1 MSIFSELK
9 WKAIWS
15 LLALLIAPLSG
26 LAAEHPILPLG
37 SAAPDFSLP
46 GVDGKIHKLSDYA
59 SSKVLVVVFTC
70 DHCPNSQ
77 MYEGRVTQLY
87 NDYKDKGV
95 ALVAISP
102 NDPKA
107 IRIDELDSSDVSDTL
122 DEMKIRV
129 AYKHLQYPYL
139 YDGETEAVSRAYGP
153 QASPHIFI
161 FDQQRKLR
169 YEGAIDDSYRIE
181 FVKRHYALDA
191 INALLADQEVAV
203 KHTGA
208 FGCSTKWSDKEA
220 ANVAFM
226 EKLNA
231 QPVSLDTVSADALKA
246 LHTNAD
252 GNVRLIQFWSTRCSE
267 CLKEFAGIQDI
278 YRMYSDRN
286 FELVVVATNKP
297 EEKPVV
303 TQWLEKAHATS
314 RNLLFDSENTA
325 ALQKAFDPKWEAG
338 PEVPY
343 TILLDADGNVL
354 YQTDKPVDQLKLRR
368 TILGQPAIGVYR
380 VEQLLAGKM
389 RDASAYCRT
398 GIGVLADVHGAAR
411 LRGAVSRGD
420 RAGRHHSDRGG
431 GEPGHPQ
438 GLCGEPW
445 QQLGDRH

>member
-1 MSIFSELK
+1 MSTFSELK
-9 WKAIWS
+9 KKAIWA
-15 LLALLIAPLSG
+15 LLAVLVAPLAG

-70 DHCPNSQ
+70 DHCPNAQ

-95 ALVAISP
+95 AVVAISP

-139 YDGETEAVSRAYGP
+139 YDGDTEAVSRAYGP

-231 QPVSLDTVSADALKA
+231 QPVSLDTVSADAIKA

-252 GNVRLIQFWSTRCSE
+252 GNVRLIQFWSTRCAA
-267 CLKEFAGIQDI
+267 CVKEFAGIQDI

-286 FELVVVATNKP
+286 FELVVVSMNKP
-297 EEKPVV
+297 NEKPAV
-303 TQWLEKAHATS
+303 TQWLEKTHATS

-338 PEVPY
+338 AEVPY

-354 YQTDKPVDQLKLRR
+354 YQTDEPVDQLKLRR
-368 TILGQPAIGVYR
+368 TILANLP
-380 VEQLLAGKM
+380 
-389 RDASAYCRT
+389 SAY
-398 GIGVLADVHGAAR
+398 IGLNNYW
-411 LRGAVSRGD
+411 L
-420 RAGRHHSDRGG
+420 
-431 GEPGHPQ
+431 EK
-438 GLCGEPW
+438 
-445 QQLGDRH
+445 

>member
-1 MSIFSELK
+1 MSIVSAVK
-9 WKAIWS
+9 KKAIWS
-15 LLALLIAPLSG
+15 LLTLLVTPLAA

-37 SAAPDFSLP
+37 SPAPDFSLP
-46 GVDGKIHKLSDYA
+46 GVDGKIHKLGDYA

-70 DHCPNSQ
+70 DHCPNAQ

-95 ALVAISP
+95 AVVAISP

-129 AYKHLQYPYL
+129 AYKHLKYPYL
-139 YDGETEAVSRAYGP
+139 YDGDTEAVSREYGP
-153 QASPHIFI
+153 QASPHVFI

-191 INALLADQEVAV
+191 INALLADQEVTV

-231 QPVSLDTVSADALKA
+231 QPVSVDTVSDDALKA
-246 LHTNAD
+246 LHKNAD
-252 GNVRLIQFWSTRCSE
+252 GNVRLIQFWSTRCSA
-267 CLKEFAGIQDI
+267 CLEEFAGIQDI

-286 FELVVVATNKP
+286 FELVAVSMNKP
-297 EEKPVV
+297 EEKPAV
-303 TQWLEKAHATS
+303 TQWLEKTHATS

-325 ALQKAFDPKWEAG
+325 ALQKAFDPNWVAG

-368 TILGQPAIGVYR
+368 TILANLP
-380 VEQLLAGKM
+380 
-389 RDASAYCRT
+389 SAY
-398 GIGVLADVHGAAR
+398 IGLNNYW
-411 LRGAVSRGD
+411 L
-420 RAGRHHSDRGG
+420 
-431 GEPGHPQ
+431 EK
-438 GLCGEPW
+438 
-445 QQLGDRH
+445 

>member
-1 MSIFSELK
+1 MSTFSELK
-9 WKAIWS
+9 KKAIWS
-15 LLALLIAPLSG
+15 LLALLVVPLTG

-70 DHCPNSQ
+70 DHCPNAQ

-95 ALVAISP
+95 AVVAISP

-139 YDGETEAVSRAYGP
+139 YDGETEAVSQAYGP

-208 FGCSTKWSDKEA
+208 FGCTTKWSDKEA

-246 LHTNAD
+246 LHKNAD
-252 GNVRLIQFWSTRCSE
+252 GNVRLIQFWSTRCSA
-267 CLKEFAGIQDI
+267 CLEEFAGIQDI

-286 FELVVVATNKP
+286 FELVVVSMNKP
-297 EEKPVV
+297 DEKPAV
-303 TQWLEKAHATS
+303 TQWLEKTHATS

-368 TILGQPAIGVYR
+368 TILAYLP
-380 VEQLLAGKM
+380 
-389 RDASAYCRT
+389 SAY
-398 GIGVLADVHGAAR
+398 IGLNNYW
-411 LRGAVSRGD
+411 L
-420 RAGRHHSDRGG
+420 
-431 GEPGHPQ
+431 EK
-438 GLCGEPW
+438 
-445 QQLGDRH
+445 

>member
-1 MSIFSELK
+1 MSIFS
-9 WKAIWS
+9 KAIWS
-15 LLALLIAPLSG
+15 LLAVLLVPLTA

-59 SSKVLVVVFTC
+59 SSKLLVVVFTC
-70 DHCPNSQ
+70 DHCPNAQ

-95 ALVAISP
+95 AVVAISP

-181 FVKRHYALDA
+181 FVKKHYALDA

-231 QPVSLDTVSADALKA
+231 QPVSVDTVSAAALKA

-252 GNVRLIQFWSTRCSE
+252 GNVRLIQFWSTRCDE

-286 FELVVVATNKP
+286 FELVVVSMNKP
-297 EEKPVV
+297 GEKPVV
-303 TQWLEKAHATS
+303 TQWLEKTHATS

-338 PEVPY
+338 PEFPY

-368 TILGQPAIGVYR
+368 TILANLP
-380 VEQLLAGKM
+380 
-389 RDASAYCRT
+389 SAY
-398 GIGVLADVHGAAR
+398 IGLNNYW
-411 LRGAVSRGD
+411 L
-420 RAGRHHSDRGG
+420 
-431 GEPGHPQ
+431 EK
-438 GLCGEPW
+438 
-445 QQLGDRH
+445 

>member
-1 MSIFSELK
+1 MPIISEVK
-9 WKAIWS
+9 KKAIWS
-15 LLALLIAPLSG
+15 LLALLVVPLTA

-37 SAAPDFSLP
+37 SPAPDFSLP

-70 DHCPNSQ
+70 DHCPNAQ

-95 ALVAISP
+95 AVVAISP

-122 DEMKIRV
+122 AEMKIRV

-139 YDGETEAVSRAYGP
+139 YDGDTEAVSRAYGP

-191 INALLADQEVAV
+191 INALLADQEVTV

-220 ANVAFM
+220 ANSAFM

-231 QPVSLDTVSADALKA
+231 ETVSVDTVSADALKA
-246 LHTNAD
+246 LHKNAD
-252 GNVRLIQFWSTRCSE
+252 GNVRLIQFWSTRCSA

-286 FELVVVATNKP
+286 FELVVVSMNKP
-297 EEKPVV
+297 EEKLVV
-303 TQWLEKAHATS
+303 TQWLEKTHATS

-325 ALQKAFDPKWEAG
+325 AMQKAFDPKWEAG
-338 PEVPY
+338 PAVPY

-368 TILGQPAIGVYR
+368 TILANLP
-380 VEQLLAGKM
+380 
-389 RDASAYCRT
+389 SAY
-398 GIGVLADVHGAAR
+398 IGLNNYW
-411 LRGAVSRGD
+411 L
-420 RAGRHHSDRGG
+420 
-431 GEPGHPQ
+431 Q
-438 GLCGEPW
+438 K
-445 QQLGDRH
+445 

>member
-1 MSIFSELK
+1 MSIVSAVK
-9 WKAIWS
+9 KKAIWS
-15 LLALLIAPLSG
+15 LLALLVVPLSG
-26 LAAEHPILPLG
+26 LAAEHPILSLG

-46 GVDGKIHKLSDYA
+46 GVDGKIHKLSEYA

-70 DHCPNSQ
+70 DHCPNAQ

-87 NDYKDKGV
+87 NEYKDKGV
-95 ALVAISP
+95 AVVAISP

-139 YDGETEAVSRAYGP
+139 YDGDTESVSHAYGP

-231 QPVSLDTVSADALKA
+231 QPVSVDTVSADALKA
-246 LHTNAD
+246 LHKNAD
-252 GNVRLIQFWSTRCSE
+252 GNVRLIQFWSTRCNA
-267 CLKEFAGIQDI
+267 CLEEFAGIQDI

-286 FELVVVATNKP
+286 FELVVVSMNKP
-297 EEKPVV
+297 EEKSVV
-303 TQWLEKAHATS
+303 TQWLEKTHATS
-314 RNLLFDSENTA
+314 RSLLFDSENTA
-325 ALQKAFDPKWEAG
+325 ALQKAFDPRWEAG

-368 TILGQPAIGVYR
+368 TILANLP
-380 VEQLLAGKM
+380 
-389 RDASAYCRT
+389 SAY
-398 GIGVLADVHGAAR
+398 IGLNNYW
-411 LRGAVSRGD
+411 L
-420 RAGRHHSDRGG
+420 
-431 GEPGHPQ
+431 EK
-438 GLCGEPW
+438 
-445 QQLGDRH
+445 

>member
-1 MSIFSELK
+1 MSTFSELK
-9 WKAIWS
+9 KKAIWA
-15 LLALLIAPLSG
+15 LLAVLVAPLAG

-70 DHCPNSQ
+70 DHCPNAQ

-95 ALVAISP
+95 AVVAISP

-139 YDGETEAVSRAYGP
+139 YDGDTEAVSRAYGP

-252 GNVRLIQFWSTRCSE
+252 GNVRLIQFWSTRCAA
-267 CLKEFAGIQDI
+267 CVKEFAGIQDI

-286 FELVVVATNKP
+286 FELVVVSMNKP
-297 EEKPVV
+297 NEKPAV
-303 TQWLEKAHATS
+303 TQWLEKTHATS

-338 PEVPY
+338 AEVPY

-354 YQTDKPVDQLKLRR
+354 YQTDEPVDQLKLRR
-368 TILGQPAIGVYR
+368 TILANLP
-380 VEQLLAGKM
+380 
-389 RDASAYCRT
+389 SAY
-398 GIGVLADVHGAAR
+398 IGLNNSW
-411 LRGAVSRGD
+411 L
-420 RAGRHHSDRGG
+420 
-431 GEPGHPQ
+431 EK
-438 GLCGEPW
+438 
-445 QQLGDRH
+445 

>member
-1 MSIFSELK
+1 MSK
-9 WKAIWS
+9 KAIWS
-15 LLALLIAPLSG
+15 LLALLVVPLTG

-59 SSKVLVVVFTC
+59 SSKLLVVVFTC
-70 DHCPNSQ
+70 DHCPNAQ

-95 ALVAISP
+95 AVVAISP

-139 YDGETEAVSRAYGP
+139 YDGDTEAVSRAYGP

-169 YEGAIDDSYRIE
+169 YEGAIDDNYRIE
-181 FVKRHYALDA
+181 FVKKHYALDA
-191 INALLADQEVAV
+191 INVLLADQEVAV

-231 QPVSLDTVSADALKA
+231 QPVSLDSVSADALQA
-246 LHTNAD
+246 LHKNAD
-252 GNVRLIQFWSTRCSE
+252 GNVRLIQFWSTRCSA
-267 CLKEFAGIQDI
+267 CLEEFAGIQDI

-286 FELVVVATNKP
+286 FELVVVSMNKP
-297 EEKPVV
+297 DEKPVV
-303 TQWLEKAHATS
+303 TQWLEKTHATS
-314 RNLLFDSENTA
+314 RNLLFDSANTA
-325 ALQKAFDPKWEAG
+325 ALQKAFDPRWEAG

-368 TILGQPAIGVYR
+368 TV
-380 VEQLLAGKM
+380 LANLP
-389 RDASAYCRT
+389 SAY
-398 GIGVLADVHGAAR
+398 IGLNNYW
-411 LRGAVSRGD
+411 L
-420 RAGRHHSDRGG
+420 
-431 GEPGHPQ
+431 EK
-438 GLCGEPW
+438 
-445 QQLGDRH
+445 

>member
-1 MSIFSELK
+1 MFK
-9 WKAIWS
+9 QKAIWS
-15 LLALLIAPLSG
+15 LLALLALPLTCF
-26 LAAEHPILPLG
+26 AAEHPILPLG
-37 SAAPDFSLP
+37 SPAPDFALP
-46 GVDGKIHKLSDYA
+46 GVDGRLHKLSDYA
-59 SSKVLVVVFTC
+59 SSKLLVVVFTC
-70 DHCPNSQ
+70 DHCPNAQ

-95 ALVAISP
+95 AVVAISP

-122 DEMKIRV
+122 EEMKIRV
-129 AYKHLQYPYL
+129 AYKDLPYPYL
-139 YDGETEAVSRAYGP
+139 YDGETESVSRAYGP

-191 INALLADQEVAV
+191 IDSLLADKEVAV

-231 QPVSLDTVSADALKA
+231 QPIALEMVSADALKS

-252 GNVRLIQFWSTRCSE
+252 GNVRLIQFWSTQCSA
-267 CLKEFAGIQDI
+267 CLQEFAGIQDI

-286 FELVVVATNKP
+286 FELVVVSMDKP
-297 EEKPVV
+297 GEKPAVM
-303 TQWLEKAHATS
+303 QWLNKTHATS
-314 RNLLFDSENTA
+314 RNLLFDSDDTA
-325 ALQKAFDPKWEAG
+325 ALQKAFDPKWVSG

-354 YQTDKPVDQLKLRR
+354 YQTDAPVDTLRLRR
-368 TILGQPAIGVYR
+368 TILANLP
-380 VEQLLAGKM
+380 
-389 RDASAYCRT
+389 SAY
-398 GIGVLADVHGAAR
+398 IGLNNYW
-411 LRGAVSRGD
+411 L
-420 RAGRHHSDRGG
+420 
-431 GEPGHPQ
+431 Q
-438 GLCGEPW
+438 K
-445 QQLGDRH
+445 

>member
-1 MSIFSELK
+1 MSIVSGMK
-9 WKAIWS
+9 KKAIWS
-15 LLALLIAPLSG
+15 LLAVLALPLTAP
-26 LAAEHPILPLG
+26 AAEHPILPLG

-46 GVDGKIHKLSDYA
+46 GVDGKMHKLGDYA
-59 SSKVLVVVFTC
+59 SSRVLVVVFTC
-70 DHCPNSQ
+70 DHCPNAQ

-95 ALVAISP
+95 AVVAISP

-139 YDGETEAVSRAYGP
+139 YDGDTEAVSRAYGP

-161 FDQQRKLR
+161 FDHQRKLR

-191 INALLADQEVAV
+191 INALLADQEVTV

-231 QPVSLDTVSADALKA
+231 QPVSVDTVSADALKA
-246 LHTNAD
+246 LHKNAD
-252 GNVRLIQFWSTRCSE
+252 GNVRLIQFWSTRCSA
-267 CLKEFAGIQDI
+267 CLEEFAGIQDI

-286 FELVVVATNKP
+286 FELVVVSMNKP

-303 TQWLEKAHATS
+303 TKWLEKTHATS

-325 ALQKAFDPKWEAG
+325 VLQKAFDSTWEAG

-354 YQTDKPVDQLKLRR
+354 YQTNKPVDQLKLRR
-368 TILGQPAIGVYR
+368 TILANLP
-380 VEQLLAGKM
+380 
-389 RDASAYCRT
+389 SAY
-398 GIGVLADVHGAAR
+398 IGLNNYWLDK
-411 LRGAVSRGD
+411 
-420 RAGRHHSDRGG
+420 
-431 GEPGHPQ
+431 
-438 GLCGEPW
+438 
-445 QQLGDRH
+445 

>member
-1 MSIFSELK
+1 MFK
-9 WKAIWS
+9 RKAIWS
-15 LLALLIAPLSG
+15 LLALMVLPLASF
-26 LAAEHPILPLG
+26 AAEHPILPLG
-37 SAAPDFSLP
+37 SPAPDFALP

-59 SSKVLVVVFTC
+59 SSKLLVMVFTC
-70 DHCPNSQ
+70 DHCPNAQ

-95 ALVAISP
+95 AVVAISP

-122 DEMKIRV
+122 EEMKIRV
-129 AYKHLQYPYL
+129 AYKHLPYPYL
-139 YDGETEAVSRAYGP
+139 YDGETESVSQAYGP

-191 INALLADQEVAV
+191 IDALLGDKEVTV

-231 QPVSLDTVSADALKA
+231 QPISLEMVSADALKS

-252 GNVRLIQFWSTRCSE
+252 GNVRLIQFWSTKCSA
-267 CLKEFAGIQDI
+267 CLQEFAGIQDI

-286 FELVVVATNKP
+286 FELVVVSMDKP
-297 EEKPVV
+297 GEKPVV
-303 TQWLEKAHATS
+303 TQWLNKTHATS
-314 RNLLFDSENTA
+314 RNLLFDSDNTA
-325 ALQKAFDPKWEAG
+325 ALQKAFDPKWESG

-343 TILLDADGNVL
+343 TILLDADGNIL
-354 YQTDKPVDQLKLRR
+354 YQANTPVDTLKLRR
-368 TILGQPAIGVYR
+368 TILANLP
-380 VEQLLAGKM
+380 
-389 RDASAYCRT
+389 SAY
-398 GIGVLADVHGAAR
+398 IGLNNYW
-411 LRGAVSRGD
+411 L
-420 RAGRHHSDRGG
+420 
-431 GEPGHPQ
+431 Q
-438 GLCGEPW
+438 K
-445 QQLGDRH
+445 

>member
-1 MSIFSELK
+1 
-9 WKAIWS
+9 
-15 LLALLIAPLSG
+15 
-26 LAAEHPILPLG
+26 
-37 SAAPDFSLP
+37 LP
-46 GVDGKIHKLSDYA
+46 GVDGKVHKLSNYA

-70 DHCPNSQ
+70 DHCPNAQ

-95 ALVAISP
+95 AVVAISP

-139 YDGETEAVSRAYGP
+139 YDGDTEAVSRAYGP

-231 QPVSLDTVSADALKA
+231 QPVSVDTVSGDALKA
-246 LHTNAD
+246 LHKNAD

-267 CLKEFAGIQDI
+267 CLKEFAGIQDV

-286 FELVVVATNKP
+286 FELVVVSMNKP
-297 EEKPVV
+297 DEKPVV

-354 YQTDKPVDQLKLRR
+354 YQTDKQVDQLKLRR
-368 TILGQPAIGVYR
+368 TILANLP
-380 VEQLLAGKM
+380 
-389 RDASAYCRT
+389 SAY
-398 GIGVLADVHGAAR
+398 IGLNNYWLDK
-411 LRGAVSRGD
+411 
-420 RAGRHHSDRGG
+420 
-431 GEPGHPQ
+431 
-438 GLCGEPW
+438 
-445 QQLGDRH
+445 

>member
-1 MSIFSELK
+1 MSIFSGLK
-9 WKAIWS
+9 KKAIWA
-15 LLALLIAPLSG
+15 LLALLVAPLTG

-70 DHCPNSQ
+70 DHCPNAQ

-95 ALVAISP
+95 AVVAISP

-139 YDGETEAVSRAYGP
+139 YDGDTEAVSRQYGP

-191 INALLADQEVAV
+191 INALLGDQEVAV

-220 ANVAFM
+220 ANLAFM

-231 QPVSLDTVSADALKA
+231 QPVSLDTVSPDALKA

-252 GNVRLIQFWSTRCSE
+252 GNVRLIQFWSTRCAA

-286 FELVVVATNKP
+286 FELVVVSMNKP
-297 EEKPVV
+297 DEKPIV
-303 TQWLEKAHATS
+303 TQWLEKTHATS

-325 ALQKAFDPKWEAG
+325 GLQKAFDPKWEAG
-338 PEVPY
+338 AEVPY

-354 YQTDKPVDQLKLRR
+354 YQTDQPVDQLKLRR
-368 TILGQPAIGVYR
+368 TILANLP
-380 VEQLLAGKM
+380 
-389 RDASAYCRT
+389 SAY
-398 GIGVLADVHGAAR
+398 IGLNNYW
-411 LRGAVSRGD
+411 L
-420 RAGRHHSDRGG
+420 
-431 GEPGHPQ
+431 EK
-438 GLCGEPW
+438 
-445 QQLGDRH
+445 

>member
-1 MSIFSELK
+1 MSIVSELRK
-9 WKAIWS
+9 KAIWS
-15 LLALLIAPLSG
+15 LLALLVAPLTV

-37 SAAPDFSLP
+37 SPAPDFSLP

-70 DHCPNSQ
+70 DHCPNAQ
-77 MYEGRVTQLY
+77 MYESRVSQLY

-95 ALVAISP
+95 AVVAISP

-129 AYKHLQYPYL
+129 AYKHLKYPYL
-139 YDGETEAVSRAYGP
+139 YDGDTEAVSRAYGP

-169 YEGAIDDSYRIE
+169 YEGAMDDSYRIE
-181 FVKRHYALDA
+181 FAKRHYALDA
-191 INALLADQEVAV
+191 INALLAGQEVTV

-220 ANVAFM
+220 ANLAFM

-231 QPVSLDTVSADALKA
+231 QPVSVDTVSPDALKA
-246 LHTNAD
+246 LHKNTD
-252 GNVRLIQFWSTRCSE
+252 GNVRLIQFWSTRCRA
-267 CLKEFAGIQDI
+267 CLEEFAGIQDI

-286 FELVVVATNKP
+286 FELVVVSMNKP
-297 EEKPVV
+297 DEKPAV
-303 TQWLEKAHATS
+303 TQWLEKTHATS

-343 TILLDADGNVL
+343 TILLDPDGNVL

-368 TILGQPAIGVYR
+368 TILANLP
-380 VEQLLAGKM
+380 
-389 RDASAYCRT
+389 SAY
-398 GIGVLADVHGAAR
+398 IGLNNYW
-411 LRGAVSRGD
+411 L
-420 RAGRHHSDRGG
+420 
-431 GEPGHPQ
+431 EK
-438 GLCGEPW
+438 
-445 QQLGDRH
+445 

>member
-1 MSIFSELK
+1 MSTISGLK
-9 WKAIWS
+9 SRAIWS
-15 LLALLIAPLSG
+15 LLALLVLPLTCF
-26 LAAEHPILPLG
+26 AAEHPILPLG
-37 SAAPDFSLP
+37 SPAPDFALP

-59 SSKVLVVVFTC
+59 SSKLLVVVFTC
-70 DHCPNSQ
+70 DHCPNAQ

-95 ALVAISP
+95 AVVAISP

-122 DEMKIRV
+122 EEMKIRV

-139 YDGETEAVSRAYGP
+139 YDGETESVSQAYGP

-161 FDQQRKLR
+161 FDQHRKLR
-169 YEGAIDDSYRIE
+169 YEGAIDDSYRVE

-191 INALLADQEVAV
+191 IDALLADKEVAV

-231 QPVSLDTVSADALKA
+231 QPISLEMVSADALKS

-252 GNVRLIQFWSTRCSE
+252 GNVRLIQFWSTKCSA
-267 CLKEFAGIQDI
+267 CLQEFAGIQDL

-286 FELVVVATNKP
+286 FELVVVSMDKP
-297 EEKPVV
+297 GEKPAV
-303 TQWLEKAHATS
+303 TQWLNKTHATS
-314 RNLLFDSENTA
+314 RNLLFDSDNTA
-325 ALQKAFDPKWEAG
+325 ALQKVFDPKWESG
-338 PEVPY
+338 PDVPY

-354 YQTDKPVDQLKLRR
+354 YQTAAPVDTLKLRR
-368 TILGQPAIGVYR
+368 TILANLP
-380 VEQLLAGKM
+380 
-389 RDASAYCRT
+389 SAY
-398 GIGVLADVHGAAR
+398 IGLNNYW
-411 LRGAVSRGD
+411 L
-420 RAGRHHSDRGG
+420 
-431 GEPGHPQ
+431 Q
-438 GLCGEPW
+438 K
-445 QQLGDRH
+445 

>member
-1 MSIFSELK
+1 MFK
-9 WKAIWS
+9 QKAIWS
-15 LLALLIAPLSG
+15 LLALLALPLTCF
-26 LAAEHPILPLG
+26 AAEHPILPLG
-37 SAAPDFSLP
+37 SPAPDFALP

-59 SSKVLVVVFTC
+59 SNKLLVVVFTC
-70 DHCPNSQ
+70 DHCPNAQ
-77 MYEGRVTQLY
+77 MYEGRVIQLY

-95 ALVAISP
+95 AVVAISP

-122 DEMKIRV
+122 EEMKSRV
-129 AYKHLQYPYL
+129 AYKHLPYPYL
-139 YDGETEAVSRAYGP
+139 YDGETESVSQAYGP

-191 INALLADQEVAV
+191 IDALLADNEVAV

-231 QPVSLDTVSADALKA
+231 QPISLEMVSPDALKS

-252 GNVRLIQFWSTRCSE
+252 GNVRLIQFWSTKCSA
-267 CLKEFAGIQDI
+267 CLQEFAGIQDI

-286 FELVVVATNKP
+286 FELVVVSMDKP
-297 EEKPVV
+297 GEKPAV
-303 TQWLEKAHATS
+303 TQWLNKTHATS
-314 RNLLFDSENTA
+314 RNLLFDSDNTA
-325 ALQKAFDPKWEAG
+325 ALQKAFDPKWGSG

-354 YQTDKPVDQLKLRR
+354 YQTDAPVDTLKLRR
-368 TILGQPAIGVYR
+368 TILANLP
-380 VEQLLAGKM
+380 
-389 RDASAYCRT
+389 SAY
-398 GIGVLADVHGAAR
+398 IGLNNYW
-411 LRGAVSRGD
+411 L
-420 RAGRHHSDRGG
+420 
-431 GEPGHPQ
+431 Q
-438 GLCGEPW
+438 K
-445 QQLGDRH
+445 

>member
-1 MSIFSELK
+1 MVFQELSMSIVSELRK
-9 WKAIWS
+9 HLIWS
-15 LLALLIAPLSG
+15 LLALLVVPLTG

-37 SAAPDFSLP
+37 SPAPDFSLP

-59 SSKVLVVVFTC
+59 SSKLLVVVFTC
-70 DHCPNSQ
+70 DHCPNAQ
-77 MYEGRVTQLY
+77 MYEGRVTQIY
-87 NDYKDKGV
+87 DEYKDKGV
-95 ALVAISP
+95 AVVAISP

-139 YDGETEAVSRAYGP
+139 YDGDTEAVSRAYGP

-231 QPVSLDTVSADALKA
+231 QPVSVDTVSEDGLKA
-246 LHTNAD
+246 LHKNAD
-252 GNVRLIQFWSTRCSE
+252 GNVRLIQFWSTRCSA

-286 FELVVVATNKP
+286 FELVVVSMNKP
-297 EEKPVV
+297 DEKPVV
-303 TQWLEKAHATS
+303 TQWLEKTHATS
-314 RNLLFDSENTA
+314 RNLLFDSGNTA

-368 TILGQPAIGVYR
+368 TILANLP
-380 VEQLLAGKM
+380 
-389 RDASAYCRT
+389 SAY
-398 GIGVLADVHGAAR
+398 IGLNNYW
-411 LRGAVSRGD
+411 L
-420 RAGRHHSDRGG
+420 
-431 GEPGHPQ
+431 EK
-438 GLCGEPW
+438 
-445 QQLGDRH
+445 

>member
-9 WKAIWS
+9 KKAIWS
-15 LLALLIAPLSG
+15 LLALLIAPLTG
-26 LAAEHPILPLG
+26 LAAEHPILALG

-70 DHCPNSQ
+70 DHCPNAQ

-87 NDYKDKGV
+87 NAYKDKGV
-95 ALVAISP
+95 AVVAISP

-139 YDGETEAVSRAYGP
+139 YDGDTEYVSRAYGP

-246 LHTNAD
+246 LHRNAD
-252 GNVRLIQFWSTRCSE
+252 GNVRLIQFWSTRCSA
-267 CLKEFAGIQDI
+267 CLEEFAGIQDI

-286 FELVVVATNKP
+286 FELVVVSMNKP
-297 EEKPVV
+297 DEKPVV
-303 TQWLEKAHATS
+303 TQWLEKTHATS

-325 ALQKAFDPKWEAG
+325 ALQKAFDPEWEAG

-368 TILGQPAIGVYR
+368 TILANLP
-380 VEQLLAGKM
+380 
-389 RDASAYCRT
+389 SAY
-398 GIGVLADVHGAAR
+398 IGLNNYW
-411 LRGAVSRGD
+411 L
-420 RAGRHHSDRGG
+420 
-431 GEPGHPQ
+431 EK
-438 GLCGEPW
+438 
-445 QQLGDRH
+445 

>member
-9 WKAIWS
+9 KRAAWS
-15 LLALLIAPLSG
+15 LLALLVVPLTVR
-26 LAAEHPILPLG
+26 AAEHPILPLG

-46 GVDGKIHKLSDYA
+46 GVDGKIHKLNDYA

-70 DHCPNSQ
+70 DHCPNAQ

-95 ALVAISP
+95 AVVAISP

-139 YDGETEAVSRAYGP
+139 YDGDTEAVSRAYGP

-231 QPVSLDTVSADALKA
+231 QPVTLDTVSADALKA
-246 LHTNAD
+246 LHKNAD

-267 CLKEFAGIQDI
+267 CVKEFAGIQDI

-286 FELVVVATNKP
+286 FELVVVSTNKP
-297 EEKPVV
+297 DEKPVV
-303 TQWLEKAHATS
+303 TQWLEKTHATS

-343 TILLDADGNVL
+343 TILLDADGNIL
-354 YQTDKPVDQLKLRR
+354 YQTDKPVDQLTLRR
-368 TILGQPAIGVYR
+368 TILANLP
-380 VEQLLAGKM
+380 
-389 RDASAYCRT
+389 SAY
-398 GIGVLADVHGAAR
+398 IGLNNYW
-411 LRGAVSRGD
+411 L
-420 RAGRHHSDRGG
+420 
-431 GEPGHPQ
+431 EK
-438 GLCGEPW
+438 
-445 QQLGDRH
+445 

>member
-1 MSIFSELK
+1 MSIFSDLK
-9 WKAIWS
+9 KRAAWS
-15 LLALLIAPLSG
+15 LLALLVVPLTG
-26 LAAEHPILPLG
+26 RAAEHPILPLG

-70 DHCPNSQ
+70 DHCPNAQ

-95 ALVAISP
+95 AVVAISP

-139 YDGETEAVSRAYGP
+139 YDGDTEAVSRAYGP

-191 INALLADQEVAV
+191 INALLADQEVIV

-231 QPVSLDTVSADALKA
+231 QPVSVDTVSADTLKA
-246 LHTNAD
+246 LHKNAD
-252 GNVRLIQFWSTRCSE
+252 GNVRLIQFWSTRCSA
-267 CLKEFAGIQDI
+267 CLEEFAGIQDI

-286 FELVVVATNKP
+286 FELVVVSMNKP
-297 EEKPVV
+297 DEKPVV
-303 TQWLEKAHATS
+303 TQWLEKTHATS

-368 TILGQPAIGVYR
+368 TILANLP
-380 VEQLLAGKM
+380 
-389 RDASAYCRT
+389 SAY
-398 GIGVLADVHGAAR
+398 IGLNNYW
-411 LRGAVSRGD
+411 L
-420 RAGRHHSDRGG
+420 
-431 GEPGHPQ
+431 EK
-438 GLCGEPW
+438 
-445 QQLGDRH
+445 

>member
-9 WKAIWS
+9 KKAIWS
-15 LLALLIAPLSG
+15 LFALLVVPLTG
-26 LAAEHPILPLG
+26 MAAEHPILPLG

-46 GVDGKIHKLSDYA
+46 GVDGQIHKLSDYA

-70 DHCPNSQ
+70 DHCPNAQ

-95 ALVAISP
+95 AVAAISP
-102 NDPKA
+102 NDPRA

-139 YDGETEAVSRAYGP
+139 YDGDTESVSRAYGP

-231 QPVSLDTVSADALKA
+231 QPVSVDSVSAEALKA
-246 LHTNAD
+246 LHKNAD
-252 GNVRLIQFWSTRCSE
+252 GNVRLIQFWSTRCSA
-267 CLKEFAGIQDI
+267 CLEEFAGIQDI

-286 FELVVVATNKP
+286 FELVVVSMNKP
-297 EEKPVV
+297 DEKPVV
-303 TQWLEKAHATS
+303 TQWLEKTHATS

-368 TILGQPAIGVYR
+368 TILANLP
-380 VEQLLAGKM
+380 
-389 RDASAYCRT
+389 SAY
-398 GIGVLADVHGAAR
+398 IGLNNYWLDK
-411 LRGAVSRGD
+411 
-420 RAGRHHSDRGG
+420 
-431 GEPGHPQ
+431 
-438 GLCGEPW
+438 
-445 QQLGDRH
+445 